1 MHGNELPRN
10 RETYSRDREA
20 GSGTQLCRGYTVVTI
35 RKDLTGESEL
45 TLLEQRS
52 GFIQHRGGAKKERAA
67 DLLKVNTSR
76 LMGFLRGHID
86 LYRQVEL
93 RAIYPFI
100 SIRNSDEGI
109 KITIKSD
116 KSYKRII
123 ANTDMVG
130 NHHYARQG
138 KPRLFEER
146 KRSLGNRSEPTAHDE
161 YSESK

>member
-1 MHGNELPRN
+1 
-10 RETYSRDREA
+10 
-20 GSGTQLCRGYTVVTI
+20 
-35 RKDLTGESEL
+35 
-45 TLLEQRS
+45 
-52 GFIQHRGGAKKERAA
+52 
-67 DLLKVNTSR
+67 
-76 LMGFLRGHID
+76 MGFLRGHID

-130 NHHYARQG
+130 NTTITLDKVSRAC
-138 KPRLFEER
+138 
-146 KRSLGNRSEPTAHDE
+146 
-161 YSESK
+161 SKSGSGR

>member
-1 MHGNELPRN
+1 M
-10 RETYSRDREA
+10 
-20 GSGTQLCRGYTVVTI
+20 
-35 RKDLTGESEL
+35 
-45 TLLEQRS
+45 
-52 GFIQHRGGAKKERAA
+52 
-67 DLLKVNTSR
+67 KVNTSR